1 MGLARLRN
9 SSMEKR
15 FYTLV
20 FAHGASGRVRKLP
33 LPGYA
38 VHLIL
43 LDLSPHVFTPSLVIQ
58 PGGVLEGRS
67 HMRGEIKLAEP
78 ELAQPVA
85 ALASEEVG
93 G

>member
-1 MGLARLRN
+1 
-9 SSMEKR
+9 
-15 FYTLV
+15 
-20 FAHGASGRVRKLP
+20 
-33 LPGYA
+33 
-38 VHLIL
+38 
-43 LDLSPHVFTPSLVIQ
+43 VFTPSLVIQ

-78 ELAQPVA
+78 ELTQPVA